1 MILKTTTTAAQEFK
15 VIPRVFANDF
25 SFSVRNENTNV
36 ETIYEVTT
44 ATTSGDYLVFS
55 QAFSPVL
62 VENQFYEMK
71 LYSDPNFW
79 NTNYFLW
86 QLYEQNWNEDTLE
99 IIDIYKDKIF
109 VTDQEI
115 DQGDNKYYDINK
127 DQYTT
132 NNSYNNEYIV
142 L

>member
-55 QAFSPVL
+55 QAYSPVL
-62 VENQFYEMK
+62 VENHYIISGTQIIFCGNYMSKTGMK
-71 LYSDPNFW
+71 I
-79 NTNYFLW
+79 
-86 QLYEQNWNEDTLE
+86 QQ
-99 IIDIYKDKIF
+99 K
-109 VTDQEI
+109 
-115 DQGDNKYYDINK
+115 
-127 DQYTT
+127 
-132 NNSYNNEYIV
+132 
-142 L
+142 